1 MSVPSREDKMK
12 KVLAVAIAGFAFAT
26 VSAAELKVAP
36 SDTVETVLAAQKG
49 KKVTVRLRS
58 GQEMT
63 GTVAMSSGKLLQ
75 LSAPTGKEYFDAVI
89 PLEAIEAVFVRTKD

>member
-1 MSVPSREDKMK
+1 MK
-12 KVLAVAIAGFAFAT
+12 WIVAQFVVAAAALLFGAGSSAQELAVTANDS
-26 VSAAELKVAP
+26 VQSVA
-36 SDTVETVLAAQKG
+36 AAQKG
-49 KKVTVRLRS
+49 KRVTVRLRS

-63 GTVAMSSGKLLQ
+63 GTVAMSSAKLVQ